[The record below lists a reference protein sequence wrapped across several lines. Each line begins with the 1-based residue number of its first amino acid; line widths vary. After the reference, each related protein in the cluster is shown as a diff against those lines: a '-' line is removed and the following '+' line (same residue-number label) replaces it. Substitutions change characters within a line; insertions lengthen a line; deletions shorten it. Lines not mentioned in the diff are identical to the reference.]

1 MHAPDLR
8 EYRPRSE
15 REAEWF
21 RLLPRQLA
29 WVREHSPA

>member
-1 MHAPDLR
+1 MHASDLR

-21 RLLPRQLA
+21 RLLPRQA
-29 WVREHSPA
+29 AESFPVRC